1 MQSYIEPNHIVVQF
15 SVPFLH
21 SKQATVKFS
30 VRRFGV
36 EGPVVGL
43 GVLGLWL
50 RGTYWGNIEVILGLY
65 GGNGKERGRFQRTIG

>member
-36 EGPVVGL
+36 EGPVVVGL
-43 GVLGLWL
+43 RVLGCC
-50 RGTYWGNIEVILGLY
+50 GAYP
-65 GGNGKERGRFQRTIG
+65 KP